1 MTTNSRST
9 STQSGRPPINRYGSM
24 AWDHAERHC
33 PQALQ
38 ELTDPESHFRQLGQM
53 VETEIR
59 DALTTRLR
67 AHAGADPT
75 TTEQIRRSVTEEI
88 LMVHVFTPDIP
99 ASAASISNDEQDL
112 DLVDEIPI
120 PLDSPSL
127 EAWLTSPLLD
137 PTN

>member
-24 AWDHAERHC
+24 AWDHAERHR
-33 PQALQ
+33 PQALHQ
-38 ELTDPESHFRQLGQM
+38 LTDPESHFRQLGHM

-59 DALTTRLR
+59 DAMTTRLR
-67 AHAGADPT
+67 AHARTDPT
-75 TTEQIRRSVTEEI
+75 TTEQIRQSVEEEI
-88 LMVHVFTPDIP
+88 LTVHVFTPDIP
-99 ASAASISNDEQDL
+99 ASSASISNDEQDL

>member
-1 MTTNSRST
+1 
-9 STQSGRPPINRYGSM
+9 
-24 AWDHAERHC
+24 
-33 PQALQ
+33 
-38 ELTDPESHFRQLGQM
+38 M

-59 DALTTRLR
+59 DAMTTRLR
-67 AHAGADPT
+67 AHARTDPT
-75 TTEQIRRSVTEEI
+75 TTEQIRRSVEEEI

-99 ASAASISNDEQDL
+99 ASSASISNDEQDL

-127 EAWLTSPLLD
+127 EAWLASPLLD

>member
-24 AWDHAERHC
+24 AWDHAERHR
-33 PQALQ
+33 PQALRQ
-38 ELTDPESHFRQLGQM
+38 LTDPESHFRQLGHM

-59 DALTTRLR
+59 DAMTTRLR
-67 AHAGADPT
+67 AHARTDPT
-75 TTEQIRRSVTEEI
+75 TTEQIRRSVEEEI

-99 ASAASISNDEQDL
+99 ASSASISNDEQDL